1 MSTNPA
7 TNVIEMN
14 NFKYG
19 TTTYVTLTILK
30 IKPTLK
36 HLVMQCIFN
45 IKIDDKIITV
55 ATQNISSK
63 LFNI

>member
-7 TNVIEMN
+7 TNVIKMN

-19 TTTYVTLTILK
+19 ATTYVTLTILK

-36 HLVMQCIFN
+36 YVLEQHIFN
-45 IKIDDKIITV
+45 ITIDGKMSNETTQSITF
-55 ATQNISSK
+55 NP
-63 LFNI
+63 FNI

>member
-7 TNVIEMN
+7 TNVIKMN

-36 HLVMQCIFN
+36 HVVKQRIFN
-45 IKIDDKIITV
+45 ITIDGKMSNETTQIITFN
-55 ATQNISSK
+55 TSNI
-63 LFNI
+63 